1 MFDMTSIFSNE
12 WKSFEKSIEELQ
24 KRFLIS
30 NLKTGNFVSLIKV
43 VLLRHSELKDS
54 VLSENSVFIWQ
65 TVNALFVVRTVVKFM
80 VERIKDEVRG

>member
-1 MFDMTSIFSNE
+1 M
-12 WKSFEKSIEELQ
+12 
-24 KRFLIS
+24 
-30 NLKTGNFVSLIKV
+30 IKV

-80 VERIKDEVRG
+80 VERIKDEVSG